1 MSINE
6 YRDPIVSQWE
16 SSGGVKYSKPIS
28 NEPHVVTGGMFALVG
43 LPDLQARVQIE
54 NMVEIGFKDKIT
66 EAIQFKIDYTNGYVF
81 VHSDKEG
88 LTLNVNYA
96 SRGVSM
102 YPASRIWT
110 KVNDSGD
117 VMETMGDWDNKF
129 NISLENEA
137 GRVISENARVS
148 KENARISAETAR
160 GTSEDIREFNEV
172 ARVNAETTRINS
184 EQIRIVDE
192 STRKMNE
199 NTRVTNED
207 LRKSSEV
214 SRIATESARVSAHSI
229 RKQQVETAITDAN
242 AKIVDVESRFQ
253 TLTTEQQQDA
263 EVVDARKGKTSLKAK
278 IDEMDSTVASHKADK
293 MPHLIKDEDTGKTYR
308 VGRRFKDGG
317 MQKIWEEVV

>member
-66 EAIQFKIDYTNGYVF
+66 EAIQFKVDYTNGYVF

-160 GTSEDIREFNEV
+160 DTSEDIRELNEV
-172 ARVNAETTRINS
+172 A
-184 EQIRIVDE
+184 D
-192 STRKMNE
+192 
-199 NTRVTNED
+199 
-207 LRKSSEV
+207 RKS
-214 SRIATESARVSAHSI
+214 
-229 RKQQVETAITDAN
+229 
-242 AKIVDVESRFQ
+242 
-253 TLTTEQQQDA
+253 
-263 EVVDARKGKTSLKAK
+263 VV
-278 IDEMDSTVASHKADK
+278 
-293 MPHLIKDEDTGKTYR
+293 
-308 VGRRFKDGG
+308 
-317 MQKIWEEVV
+317 